1 MPSRMWTQRLRM
13 LHTVFKRESYST
25 FVVLLWETDKRKSL
39 ENIQGEAHQKKD
51 KTGKRA
57 VSSRIDPAYI
67 QNIGNW
73 SGQLVHQLL
82 IATGNSGKVRE
93 YAELLSGI
101 PFELVSLKD
110 LGITHEVDETG
121 ETFQE
126 NSWLKAS
133 EYAALSGLLTLADDS
148 GLEVDALGGDPGVRS
163 ARYGG
168 DACQGDEDRVNLL
181 LKNLEDVP
189 WDKRT
194 ARFRCVIAVVESGGT
209 AMTQAEGSV
218 DGMIQYSPQGV
229 DGFGYDPVFFIP
241 SHYRT
246 LAQISLAEKNQ
257 LSHRGNAAKIV
268 VESLKN
274 LITDS

>member
-1 MPSRMWTQRLRM
+1 M
-13 LHTVFKRESYST
+13 
-25 FVVLLWETDKRKSL
+25 
-39 ENIQGEAHQKKD
+39 
-51 KTGKRA
+51 
-57 VSSRIDPAYI
+57 
-67 QNIGNW
+67 
-73 SGQLVHQLL
+73 VHQLL
-82 IATGNSGKVRE
+82 IATGNLGKVRE

-121 ETFQE
+121 ETFEE
-126 NSWLKAS
+126 NAWLKAS
-133 EYAALSGLLTLADDS
+133 EYAEISGLLTLADDS

-168 DACQGDEDRVNLL
+168 DACQGDEDRVSLL
-181 LKNLEDVP
+181 LKNLEDAP

-209 AMTQAEGSV
+209 AVTQAEGSV
-218 DGMIQYSPQGV
+218 DGMIQYSPQGD

-268 VESLKN
+268 AESLKK

>member
-1 MPSRMWTQRLRM
+1 M
-13 LHTVFKRESYST
+13 
-25 FVVLLWETDKRKSL
+25 
-39 ENIQGEAHQKKD
+39 
-51 KTGKRA
+51 
-57 VSSRIDPAYI
+57 
-67 QNIGNW
+67 
-73 SGQLVHQLL
+73 VHQLL

-101 PFELVSLKD
+101 SFELVSLKD

-121 ETFQE
+121 ETFEE
-126 NSWLKAS
+126 NAWLKAS

-209 AMTQAEGSV
+209 AVTQAEGSV

>member
-1 MPSRMWTQRLRM
+1 M
-13 LHTVFKRESYST
+13 
-25 FVVLLWETDKRKSL
+25 
-39 ENIQGEAHQKKD
+39 
-51 KTGKRA
+51 
-57 VSSRIDPAYI
+57 
-67 QNIGNW
+67 
-73 SGQLVHQLL
+73 VHHLL
-82 IATGNSGKVRE
+82 IATGNLGKVRE

-121 ETFQE
+121 ETFEE
-126 NSWLKAS
+126 NAWLKAS
-133 EYAALSGLLTLADDS
+133 EYAEISGLLTLADDS
-148 GLEVDALGGDPGVRS
+148 GLEVDALGGNPGVRS

-194 ARFRCVIAVVESGGT
+194 ARFRCVIAVVESEGT
-209 AMTQAEGSV
+209 AVTQAEGSV
-218 DGMIQYSPQGV
+218 DGMIQYSPQGD

-241 SHYRT
+241 SHYKT

-268 VESLKN
+268 VESLKQ

>member
-1 MPSRMWTQRLRM
+1 M
-13 LHTVFKRESYST
+13 
-25 FVVLLWETDKRKSL
+25 
-39 ENIQGEAHQKKD
+39 
-51 KTGKRA
+51 
-57 VSSRIDPAYI
+57 
-67 QNIGNW
+67 
-73 SGQLVHQLL
+73 VHQLL
-82 IATGNSGKVRE
+82 IATGNPGKVSE

-121 ETFQE
+121 QTFEE
-126 NSWLKAS
+126 NAWLKAS

-168 DACQGDEDRVNLL
+168 DACQGDEDRINLL

-189 WDKRT
+189 WDKRA

-209 AMTQAEGSV
+209 AVTQAEGLV
-218 DGMIQYSPQGV
+218 DGMIQYSPQGD

-268 VESLKN
+268 VESLKK
-274 LITDS
+274 LITGS

>member
-1 MPSRMWTQRLRM
+1 M
-13 LHTVFKRESYST
+13 
-25 FVVLLWETDKRKSL
+25 
-39 ENIQGEAHQKKD
+39 
-51 KTGKRA
+51 
-57 VSSRIDPAYI
+57 
-67 QNIGNW
+67 
-73 SGQLVHQLL
+73 VHQLL
-82 IATGNSGKVRE
+82 IATGNLGKVRE

-121 ETFQE
+121 ETFEE
-126 NSWLKAS
+126 NAWLKAS
-133 EYAALSGLLTLADDS
+133 EYAEISGLLTLADDS

-168 DACQGDEDRVNLL
+168 DACQGDEDRVSLL
-181 LKNLEDVP
+181 LKNLEDAP

-209 AMTQAEGSV
+209 AVTQAEGSV
-218 DGMIQYSPQGV
+218 DGMIQYSPQGD

-268 VESLKN
+268 VESLKK